1 MAMTPNTKKGIW
13 VLAAF
18 LFAIGSIK
26 IHHFVKIELRQSG
39 FTSVDR
45 LGDIEVGSESPLFS
59 TSDLQGEPVVLEDFQ
74 GRRVVILDFWATW
87 CTPCLI
93 AMPELQKLHEEYSGR
108 GVEILAVN
116 LGEGSK
122 RIRDFME
129 RSSYTFRV
137 VEDRNSDV
145 GKIFGVTAIPV
156 QVVVGMDGRVEWIQ
170 AGYDP
175 ARMEELR
182 QLLDRLVRDVPPLGS
197 AAM

>member
-1 MAMTPNTKKGIW
+1 M
-13 VLAAF
+13 LAAI
-18 LFAIGSIK
+18 LFAVGSIK
-26 IHHFVKIELRQSG
+26 IHHLVKIELRQRG
-39 FTSVDR
+39 FTSVDK
-45 LGDIEVGSESPLFS
+45 LGDIVVGSESPHFS
-59 TSDLQGEPVVLEDFQ
+59 TSDLQGEPVVLADFQ
-74 GRRVVILDFWATW
+74 GRKVVILDFWATW
-87 CTPCLI
+87 CTPCLL
-93 AMPELQKLHEEYSGR
+93 AMPELQKLHDEYSGR

-129 RSSYTFRV
+129 RTSYSFRV

-145 GKIFGVTAIPV
+145 GKIFGVTSIPV
-156 QVVVGMDGRVEWIQ
+156 QVVVGMNGRVEWIQ

-175 ARMEELR
+175 KKMEELR